1 MSTDTFIGIWLLV
14 LVVVGF
20 ILFSFGLFRE
30 NGSFLLYGMIFYVLG
45 FLITASYFISIMFFS

>member
-20 ILFSFGLFRE
+20 ILFSFGVFRE
-30 NGSFLLYGMIFYVLG
+30 NGSFLLYGMLLYVLG

>member
-20 ILFSFGLFRE
+20 ILLSFGLFRE
-30 NGSFLLYGMIFYVLG
+30 NWNFLLYGMLFYVLG